1 MKMRLVLGTVLGVGL
16 ALQGIAAAESHLE
29 IDSETG
35 SFQNRDLS
43 LGPVQIKASYQP
55 IDFEARPE
63 ATENNL
69 QLQILRNG
77 RPALSLTDTIYN
89 YGSLDLKDL
98 DNDGSPEIIVQ
109 AFTGG
114 AHCCMAVTTYTWQD
128 NTYKAVPFGL
138 LDGGGGEFKDL
149 NGDGLT
155 EFLSFDNAFLY
166 AFSSYAGSFP
176 PSVILTF
183 ENGQYRDT
191 TAQFHDYLKS
201 TAWEMYQSL
210 QERGDDAVDINGLLA
225 GYVAQKIRLGE
236 YQEGWNFMLA
246 HYDKTTDWG
255 LAEEYDQD
263 GNVVSA
269 YPDFPT
275 ALRGFLTDLGYLN
288 SQGKPQPQVDRS
300 PVDMDGGP

>member
-1 MKMRLVLGTVLGVGL
+1 MHFVLGTVLSVGI
-16 ALQGIAAAESHLE
+16 ALQGVAAAETHLE
-29 IDSETG
+29 IDSDTA
-35 SFQNRDLS
+35 SFQNRELS
-43 LGPVQIKASYQP
+43 LGSVQVKASYQP

-69 QLQILRNG
+69 QLQILRNNKLY
-77 RPALSLTDTIYN
+77 LSLSETVYN

-114 AHCCMAVTTYTWQD
+114 AHCCMAITTYAWQD
-128 NTYKAVPFGL
+128 SGYQAIPFGL
-138 LDGGGGEFKDL
+138 LDGGGGEFRDL

-155 EFLSFDNAFLY
+155 EFVSFDNAFLY
-166 AFSSYAGSFP
+166 AYGSYAGSFP
-176 PSVILTF
+176 PSLILTF
-183 ENGQYRDT
+183 ENGQYQDT

-201 TAWEMYQSL
+201 TAWRMYQSF
-210 QERGDDAVDINGLLA
+210 QERGSDQIDINGLLA

-246 HYDKTTDWG
+246 HYDKDADWG
-255 LAEEYDQD
+255 LDEYDQD
-263 GNVVSA
+263 GNIVGS

-275 ALRGFLTDLGYLN
+275 ALRSFLMDLGYLN
-288 SQGKPQPQVDRS
+288 SQGKPQSQVDRS
-300 PVDMDGGP
+300 PIDAEVEP